1 MGAQDWWA
9 LNSAPS
15 LKISTLSHRTVPP
28 VETEARLKQFA
39 SRIPITRVADLTP
52 LDPLG
57 LPVFSATTPMAVDL
71 TTHLGKGLDACSA
84 RVSAMTEA
92 LERHCAESTTQPVL
106 KMSHRDMIR
115 AGHHTADP
123 YAFELPTDSGYRD
136 TNVISWVEGRDILQD
151 RTVWIPLDL
160 VLSPPTEGVL
170 LDVDTNGL
178 AAGNTHLEAIV
189 HGLCEVIERD
199 SLGQQL
205 FVEMFGDAGE
215 SGALVRNIDLST
227 LPVTAQAW
235 REHIEETGQSLNIS
249 CITTE
254 IGVPVFRTVLI
265 DHAYPRGGSF
275 DTRRFL
281 GFGASPNAEVALL
294 RSMTEAVQS
303 RVAVVQGA
311 RDSFNS
317 LAAGARFIKPQAML
331 NDFQSGYQTDFDEI
345 ASFSSDDLQE
355 DMHFLEQAL
364 QNAGIDRVIAVDL
377 SREVPLMPVVRV
389 RVPGLSSF
397 LGNRRRLGWRCLR
410 HLL

>member
-1 MGAQDWWA
+1 MGAQYWGA
-9 LNSAPS
+9 LESAPS
-15 LKISTLSHRTVPP
+15 LKTSTLSHRTVPP
-28 VETEARLKQFA
+28 SETEARLKKCA
-39 SRIPITRVADLTP
+39 SKIPITRVADLTP

-57 LPVFSATTPMAVDL
+57 LPVFSATTPLAVDL

-92 LERHCAESTTQPVL
+92 LERHCAESTTRPVL
-106 KMSHRDMIR
+106 KMSYLEMAN
-115 AGHHTADP
+115 AGYQMADP
-123 YAFELPTDSGYRD
+123 GTFELPADSSYQD
-136 TNVISWVEGRDILQD
+136 HQTISWVEGWDFLQD
-151 RTVWIPLDL
+151 RSTWIPLDL

-170 LDVDTNGL
+170 HDVDTNGL

-189 HGLCEVIERD
+189 HALCEVIERD

-215 SGALVRNIDLST
+215 SGALVRNIDTAT
-227 LPVTAQAW
+227 LPETAMAW
-235 REHIEETGQSLNIS
+235 HEHIRESGQSLDIS
-249 CITTE
+249 CVSTE
-254 IGVPVFRTVLI
+254 IGVPVFRAVLV
-265 DHAYPRGGSF
+265 DHAYPRGGHF

-281 GFGASPNAEVALL
+281 GFGASPNSEIALL
-294 RSMTEAVQS
+294 RAITEAVQS

-317 LAAGARFIKPQAML
+317 LSAAARFNKPQAIL
-331 NDFQSGYQTDFDEI
+331 DDFQFGYRSDFNEI
-345 ASFSSDDLQE
+345 ASFSTDDLQE
-355 DMHFLEQAL
+355 DMNFLSQSL
-364 QNAGIDRVIAVDL
+364 RLAGIESAIAVDL
-377 SREVPLMPVVRV
+377 SREAPMLPVVRV

>member
-1 MGAQDWWA
+1 MGTQTWWA
-9 LNSAPS
+9 LDSAPS
-15 LKISTLSHRTVPP
+15 LKISRLSHRTVQPI
-28 VETEARLKQFA
+28 ETEARLKQCA
-39 SRIPITRVADLTP
+39 GNIPITRVADLTP
-52 LDPLG
+52 LDPLR
-57 LPVFSATTPMAVDL
+57 LPVFSATTPMAIDL

-92 LERHCAESTTQPVL
+92 LERHCAEFTTRPVL
-106 KMSHRDMIR
+106 KMSYLEMTR

-123 YAFELPTDSGYRD
+123 HNFELPADSGYRD
-136 TNVISWVEGRDILQD
+136 TQSISWVEGRDLLQD
-151 RTVWIPLDL
+151 KSVWIALDL
-160 VLSPPTEGVL
+160 VLSPPTERVL

-199 SLGQQL
+199 SLGQHL
-205 FVEMFGDAGE
+205 FVEMFGAAGE
-215 SGALVRNIDLST
+215 SGALIRNIDLTT
-227 LPVTAQAW
+227 LPDTAKAL
-235 REHIEETGQSLNIS
+235 REHIEETGQSLDIT
-249 CITTE
+249 CVTTE
-254 IGVPVFRTVLI
+254 IGVPVFRTVLV

-281 GFGASPNAEVALL
+281 GFGASPNSEVGLL

-317 LAAGARFIKPQAML
+317 LSASARFIKPQAML
-331 NDFQSGYQTDFDEI
+331 NDFQRGYQTDFNEI
-345 ASFSSDDLQE
+345 ATFSTEDLQE
-355 DMHFLEQAL
+355 DMHFLGQAL
-364 QNAGIDRVIAVDL
+364 RNAGIESIIAVNL
-377 SREVPLMPVVRV
+377 SREEPMMPVVRV

>member
-1 MGAQDWWA
+1 MGAKNWWA
-9 LNSAPS
+9 LDRAPS

-28 VETEARLKQFA
+28 TQTEARLKECA

-52 LDPLG
+52 LDPLR
-57 LPVFSATTPMAVDL
+57 LPVFSATTPMATDL

-92 LERHCAESTTQPVL
+92 LERHCAESTTGPVL
-106 KMSHRDMIR
+106 KMSYRDMIR
-115 AGHHTADP
+115 AGHHTVDP
-123 YAFELPTDSGYRD
+123 CAFELPADSGYRD
-136 TNVISWVEGRDILQD
+136 TQVISWVEGRDLLQD
-151 RTVWIPLDL
+151 KSTWIPLDL

-199 SLGQQL
+199 SLGQHL

-215 SGALVRNIDLST
+215 SGALVRNIDPAT
-227 LPVTAQAW
+227 LPGTAMAW
-235 REHIEETGQSLNIS
+235 RRHIEETGQSLDIS
-249 CITTE
+249 CVTTE
-254 IGVPVFRTVLI
+254 IGVPVFRTVLV
-265 DHAYPRGGSF
+265 DHAYPRGGRF

-281 GFGASPNAEVALL
+281 GFGASPNSEVALL
-294 RSMTEAVQS
+294 RSITEAVQS

-317 LAAGARFIKPQAML
+317 LSAGARFIKPQAML
-331 NDFQSGYQTDFDEI
+331 NDFQSSYQTHFDDI
-345 ASFSSDDLQE
+345 ATFSTDDLRE
-355 DMHFLEQAL
+355 DMQFLGQAL
-364 QNAGIDRVIAVDL
+364 QNAGIESIIAVNL
-377 SREVPLMPVVRV
+377 SREAPMMPVVRV
-389 RVPGLSSF
+389 RVPGLCSF

>member
-1 MGAQDWWA
+1 MGAQNWWA

-15 LKISTLSHRTVPP
+15 LKTSALSHRTVPP
-28 VETEARLKQFA
+28 EQTEARLKQCA

-71 TTHLGKGLDACSA
+71 TTHLGKGLDARSA

-92 LERHCAESTTQPVL
+92 LERHCAERTTQPVL
-106 KMSHRDMIR
+106 NMSYRDMIR
-115 AGHHTADP
+115 AGHQTADP
-123 YAFELPTDSGYRD
+123 CVFELPADTLYRD
-136 TNVISWVEGRDILQD
+136 AQSITWVEGRDLLQD
-151 RTVWIPLDL
+151 RSVWVPLDL
-160 VLSPPTEGVL
+160 VLSPPAEGVL

-215 SGALVRNIDLST
+215 TGALVRNIDPTT
-227 LPVTAQAW
+227 LPDTAQAW
-235 REHIEETGQSLNIS
+235 REHIEDTGQLLNIS
-249 CITTE
+249 CVTTE
-254 IGVPVFRTVLI
+254 IGVPVFKTVLI

-294 RSMTEAVQS
+294 RSITEAVQS

-317 LAAGARFIKPQAML
+317 LAAGARFIKPEAML
-331 NDFQSGYQTDFDEI
+331 NDFQSGYQTNFNEI
-345 ASFSSDDLQE
+345 ATFSTDDLQE
-355 DMHFLEQAL
+355 DMRFLGQAL
-364 QNAGIDRVIAVDL
+364 QKAGIESVIAVDL
-377 SREVPLMPVVRV
+377 SREAPMLPVVRV